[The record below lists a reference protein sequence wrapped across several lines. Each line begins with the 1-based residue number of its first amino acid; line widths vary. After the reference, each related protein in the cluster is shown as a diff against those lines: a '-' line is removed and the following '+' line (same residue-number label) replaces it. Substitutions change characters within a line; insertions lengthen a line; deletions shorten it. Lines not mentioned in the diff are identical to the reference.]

1 MPCPAGRRGS
11 SYRRGTARSS
21 GLQRQGQN
29 PWLGGGSTK
38 EAADFDPV
46 IVGVK
51 EVLTMAHSELCS
63 FFAKPSL
70 YVSVLRLAL
79 RPWVSLVHINH

>member
-1 MPCPAGRRGS
+1 M
-11 SYRRGTARSS
+11 ARPTGEAQQ
-21 GLQRQGQN
+21 GLQAFRGRDRT
-29 PWLGGGSTK
+29 PGWGGSTK

>member
-1 MPCPAGRRGS
+1 MPCRQTWLVLQERHSKVFRPSEAG
-11 SYRRGTARSS
+11 TEP
-21 GLQRQGQN
+21 LV
-29 PWLGGGSTK
+29 GGGSTK